1 VIPPG
6 SGGTGAEYGLLH
18 MHALDRDQDYVS
30 LYVFLAGREFAT
42 PGYWSF
48 FAHHAPRAL
57 LRQSVSGCLLRVETW
72 VGADGLEAATNRC
85 REALD
90 ALVQAARQELQ

>member
-1 VIPPG
+1 M
-6 SGGTGAEYGLLH
+6 GAGADAAGQEYGLLL
-18 MHALDRDQDYVS
+18 MHSLDRDQDYLS
-30 LYVFLAGREFAT
+30 LYVFLADAEFAT

-72 VGADGLEAATNRC
+72 VDGDGVDAATARC
-85 REALD
+85 REVLG
-90 ALVQAARQELQ
+90 ALVAAARKELR